1 MQNEIDDFLGIVETN
16 NEGVITSCNDLYCK
30 QSGFHK
36 DELIGAPVSLLK
48 SGYHSESF
56 YADLWGTLLKGEV
69 WNGQLHN
76 KRKDGT
82 DYWIKAK
89 IIPKTDNANKINS
102 FIEYSIDITE
112 FKETS
117 LKYQNIIDSTSDIIY
132 ILNSNG
138 VFTFVSP
145 SWEDLLGHSVD
156 EVLNHVFTPFVH
168 PDDVPTCMNYLERTL
183 KNKLKKNESVT
194 YRVFHKDGS
203 IRYHRSKASLLRIM
217 EDSFEFLGVASDI
230 TELKNKEK
238 EIIKKNQQL
247 EQLATHDFLTG
258 IYNRKKADE
267 YIENVLYD
275 NERYKEPSGIILY
288 DIDHFKQVNDTY
300 GHQVGD
306 SVLVELSQL
315 VSNNI
320 RQTDFFARWGGEEFL
335 IICKNADS
343 KHLNLLAENLR
354 QIIKQHVFSIVGNIT
369 VCFGITE
376 CKVGDTGQAV
386 LNRADKALYK
396 AKELGRDKII
406 VAGNSG
412 LI

>member
-1 MQNEIDDFLGIVETN
+1 
-16 NEGVITSCNDLYCK
+16 
-30 QSGFHK
+30 
-36 DELIGAPVSLLK
+36 
-48 SGYHSESF
+48 
-56 YADLWGTLLKGEV
+56 
-69 WNGQLHN
+69 
-76 KRKDGT
+76 
-82 DYWIKAK
+82 
-89 IIPKTDNANKINS
+89 
-102 FIEYSIDITE
+102 
-112 FKETS
+112 
-117 LKYQNIIDSTSDIIY
+117 
-132 ILNSNG
+132 
-138 VFTFVSP
+138 
-145 SWEDLLGHSVD
+145 
-156 EVLNHVFTPFVH
+156 
-168 PDDVPTCMNYLERTL
+168 
-183 KNKLKKNESVT
+183 
-194 YRVFHKDGS
+194 
-203 IRYHRSKASLLRIM
+203 M

-354 QIIKQHVFSIVGNIT
+354 QNIKQHVFSIVGNIT
-369 VCFGITE
+369 VSFGITE
-376 CKVGDTGQAV
+376 CKVGDTDQAV